1 MNRYWD
7 LSRKERAEL
16 TEEQVKATIIIELME
31 KGVVVPAKPEY
42 IPVDEVPGPDV
53 TLYAPSPRY
62 STPGFGFASPDGAAA
77 VLSAAIDIDTEYI
90 AGSTVRVIGTS
101 DIEIGEVKVYSRER
115 FAANR
120 AIIEKNAAAKKQND
134 SLKSEYE
141 VSLRKVTEASAGVWD
156 DYYSLRSEAAAN
168 KKIIDTY
175 NEYIS
180 TCDGNEGLAYTF
192 LLKAYD
198 AGTVGDAFDWFGI
211 TREVSVA

>member
-16 TEEQVKATIIIELME
+16 TEEQIKATIIIELME
-31 KGVVVPAKPEY
+31 KGVVVPVEPEY

-62 STPGFGFASPDGAAA
+62 STSGFGFASPDGAAA
-77 VLSAAIDIDTEYI
+77 VLSTAIDIDTEYI

-101 DIEIGEVKVYSRER
+101 DIEIGEVKV
-115 FAANR
+115 
-120 AIIEKNAAAKKQND
+120 
-134 SLKSEYE
+134 
-141 VSLRKVTEASAGVWD
+141 WD

-168 KKIIDTY
+168 KRIIDTY
-175 NEYIS
+175 REYIA

-198 AGTVGDAFDWFGI
+198 AGSVGDAFDWFGI